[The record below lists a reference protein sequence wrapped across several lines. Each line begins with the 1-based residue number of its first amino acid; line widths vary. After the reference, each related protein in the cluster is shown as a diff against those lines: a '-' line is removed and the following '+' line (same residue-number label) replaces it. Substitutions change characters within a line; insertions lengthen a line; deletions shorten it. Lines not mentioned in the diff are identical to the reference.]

1 MARRQ
6 TDFNPLNSII
16 GIAIF
21 VFILAALYFL
31 ARAVFRLLYFIAPV
45 LLIITLVIDYKVVV
59 NYGKWIIRM
68 LRENTVVGVI
78 ALLITV
84 FAFPV
89 VSTFLFGKAMLGRQI
104 GKMERTMREKQD
116 GEYVEYEELELDDRI
131 ELPKPEEREKEKGDH
146 EQFFE

>member
-6 TDFNPLNSII
+6 ADFNPLNSII

-21 VFILAALYFL
+21 VFILVALYFL

-45 LLIITLVIDYKVVV
+45 LLIITLIIDYKVVV

-68 LRENTVVGVI
+68 LKENTVVGVI

-89 VSTFLFGKAMLGRQI
+89 VSAFLFGKAMLGRQI
-104 GKMERTMREKQD
+104 GKMERTIREKRK

-131 ELPKPEEREKEKGDH
+131 ELPKPEEREKEKGDY